1 MIKLMRMKKLELI
14 LTKILFSGDQLMPG
28 EGNILRVCCHQ
39 QTSQLAGAGVLR
51 GVTIFTIFTFFT
63 FFTSRSVQFVISC
76 NLLYGTLRG
85 IENIHLSLNSKYNLR
100 IKERRE
106 EKLLACGFVLLLEV
120 LSWKSIWQKFY
131 YILCSCACSRKTLK
145 LILFLKSDSLMN

>member
-1 MIKLMRMKKLELI
+1 MSINGLIPKIEMIKLMRMKKLELI

-51 GVTIFTIFTFFT
+51 GVTFFTIFTIFN
-63 FFTSRSVQFVISC
+63 SRSVQFVISC

-120 LSWKSIWQKFY
+120 LSWNTIEQNFNSI
-131 YILCSCACSRKTLK
+131 L
-145 LILFLKSDSLMN
+145 